1 MAVATV
7 ITIRGFRVLGFRGLG
22 FRGLG
27 FRVHVL
33 LAVTAVDCC
42 SGCRGRSNMMRL
54 ANYHSIHSFKF
65 HYNCI
70 STAPHLWF
78 SLSLLLCFDVRCP
91 RRALRA
97 QKLSRLVNCTTTLK
111 FLKGP
116 CTQIVYIVWEFQS
129 KKGYLILGSFF
140 LGSYYFGYYIRVPYF
155 RKHPYR
161 SWPESTYVV

>member
-7 ITIRGFRVLGFRGLG
+7 ITTTGFRVLG

-97 QKLSRLVNCTTTLK
+97 QKLSRLVNCTTTLR

-129 KKGYLILGSFF
+129 NKGYLILGSFF
-140 LGSYYFGYYIRVPYF
+140 
-155 RKHPYR
+155 
-161 SWPESTYVV
+161 